1 MDLVDFGTFHCDMM
15 VSCSVHGDILVNEPV
30 IEGGILP
37 KLPMPCVI
45 LIISNNGALIQMIIQ

>member
-1 MDLVDFGTFHCDMM
+1 MDLVDVGTFHGDMA

-30 IEGGILP
+30 IEDGSLP

-45 LIISNNGALIQMIIQ
+45 IIMSNNHSMER